1 MPLRAEAL
9 EPRALLATFTVTNLL
24 NAGAG
29 SLRAAINQANANPGA
44 DEIAFA
50 VAGTVPLST
59 ALPAIT
65 DAVSIDGSTAPG
77 FVGSPRLTVNFR
89 GQTGLRFAPGS
100 DGSSLTSL
108 ALVRASGAGVTL
120 DASGITLARNSIGV
134 LANGTTAA
142 PNTGAGVLVTARGS
156 ANQIGLETAIDYDV
170 TTSVAA
176 AGGGTLP
183 VAGWQGLTTAGSPG
197 QYFITGTTTN
207 PSDTSQTAGLLYQG
221 PLSGQGGA
229 GYAMVMPD
237 PPGQTTDGTTS
248 YSADNLGDGQLR
260 IVGTYSVTGAP
271 NELGFIFEGTVDDV
285 GTAANYEPIPRPH
298 PSASWNI
305 PHSTS
310 GGLVV
315 GNYDSST
322 ENGVPMGGGLA
333 YVYDAV
339 NRQYLVP
346 SMVYPGSASNTA
358 YGIWHNGGTSYT
370 ICGGF
375 ANSPINN
382 LLNPRVPLSQ
392 ALLVDFDSATGQFSN
407 WKSFTYVSPTS
418 GASGIMH
425 FEGISGV
432 EPGTYTLAATAATE
446 AGTVAGFVTV
456 RRNADGSFGDMQWTD
471 LTPPVVEGSAF
482 ADSVYGNA
490 VVGID
495 PSNTGVNAYQAT
507 ITPGGNLISGNGGA
521 GVRILGD
528 DNVVASNLIGT
539 TITGATPLANGGDGV
554 RLEAGATGNLVGH
567 ADPVTTIDYA
577 SAAAV
582 SLPVES
588 WTGIR
593 GLENGDYLITGST
606 ESGGVTSGLLYV
618 GTLDGGDG
626 DAYAINYPGGSGTVT
641 SVYGPD
647 YLGNDEVL
655 LVGTYVLPTGSTR
668 YGFAFR
674 GNLATMATDVL
685 DPDNYETIWNG
696 SEFNYLHS
704 TMGGLA
710 VGNYIATTSAT
721 ETGRAFIYDFETQQ
735 FTDIIFPGSISNTAY
750 GIWDNGDGSYTIAGG
765 FSQLPVN
772 NADDRLEPIGLAS
785 LIDYDRASGTFSNWR
800 AYSYQSPDQVTAG
813 THFMG
818 ISSVEKGVYTLSGT
832 GFVSGAIESS
842 GLATV
847 VRQTDGSFGD
857 MAWVDLAPP
866 ESVTGVSGLPSAN
879 SVYGNAVV
887 GIVLGDSGTASYQ
900 AQVNVGFQ
908 LSNVV
913 SGNRGNGVAIAGGA
927 DNVVAMNNIGTSF
940 AGTAAVPNRGN
951 GILVTNRSSGNLIGG
966 QATGG
971 NAPVSYSGSTPVF
984 VRPPQG
990 NLVSGN
996 RGNGILLTGG
1006 ATGTTLSGN
1015 FVGTTPSGTA
1025 ALGNGQDGVAIV
1037 GASGNSLI
1045 GTTFPQ
1051 NPFVFYN
1058 VLSGNSGNGLRITNS
1073 NDTTVWANFMGLGA
1087 NNATTVANG
1096 GNGLLVSGTSQRTL
1110 VGGPIPMGNGISGN
1124 NRHGIELRDSVG
1136 SFTSFNTFAGLYAFG
1151 GAAPNRLNGIEITAT
1166 GGNNLIRTCLVG
1178 GNFGNGIHIGGRA
1191 TGVQIEDTS
1200 VGTNSAISVAIP
1212 NYGSG
1217 ILIDGQ
1223 AHGNAIGGF
1232 QPSVETRVHLS
1243 GNLRY
1248 GLEITGKARNNRV
1261 FNSVIGAAFEA
1272 TNPLPNGLGGIF
1284 VGPGT
1289 ANTIIGGAQPFM
1301 ANRVLTNN
1309 GVGITI
1315 SGSSG
1320 NRVLGNE
1327 IRGNLLDGI
1336 TLVGAT
1342 SNTIGAVGAANAIV
1356 SNGLNGISV
1365 AGNSRGTSIV
1375 ANSIVDSGASG
1386 LLLNAAT
1393 DLLVGGT
1400 ATGVGNTIIADGDY
1414 GLLAVGACNRTRVI
1428 RNLIAGNT
1436 LGDVDLASATGI
1448 TYVP

>member
-1 MPLRAEAL
+1 MAPRLLSSLNDRRSGASTRRRGRRRGVGPGFEPL
-9 EPRALLATFTVTNLL
+9 EPRALLATFSVTSLAD
-24 NAGAG
+24 AGAG
-29 SLRAAINQANANPGA
+29 SLRSAILQANAAPGA
-44 DEIAFA
+44 DEIDFS
-50 VAGTVPLST
+50 VAGTISLRS
-59 ALPAIT
+59 ALPGIT
-65 DAVSIDGSTAPG
+65 GPVTIDGRSAPG
-77 FVGSPRLTVNFR
+77 FVTAPVVTLNAAGRP
-89 GQTGLRFAPGS
+89 GLRFLPGS
-100 DGSSLTSL
+100 DNSVLSSL
-108 ALVRASGAGVTL
+108 AVVRAAGAGVTL
-120 DASGITLARNSIGV
+120 DASGITLAGNSIGV

-156 ANQIGLETAIDYDV
+156 ANQIG
-170 TTSVAA
+170 TSA
-176 AGGGTLP
+176 
-183 VAGWQGLTTAGSPG
+183 
-197 QYFITGTTTN
+197 
-207 PSDTSQTAGLLYQG
+207 
-221 PLSGQGGA
+221 
-229 GYAMVMPD
+229 
-237 PPGQTTDGTTS
+237 
-248 YSADNLGDGQLR
+248 
-260 IVGTYSVTGAP
+260 
-271 NELGFIFEGTVDDV
+271 EG
-285 GTAANYEPIPRPH
+285 
-298 PSASWNI
+298 
-305 PHSTS
+305 
-310 GGLVV
+310 
-315 GNYDSST
+315 
-322 ENGVPMGGGLA
+322 
-333 YVYDAV
+333 
-339 NRQYLVP
+339 
-346 SMVYPGSASNTA
+346 
-358 YGIWHNGGTSYT
+358 
-370 ICGGF
+370 
-375 ANSPINN
+375 
-382 LLNPRVPLSQ
+382 
-392 ALLVDFDSATGQFSN
+392 
-407 WKSFTYVSPTS
+407 
-418 GASGIMH
+418 
-425 FEGISGV
+425 
-432 EPGTYTLAATAATE
+432 
-446 AGTVAGFVTV
+446 
-456 RRNADGSFGDMQWTD
+456 
-471 LTPPVVEGSAF
+471 
-482 ADSVYGNA
+482 
-490 VVGID
+490 
-495 PSNTGVNAYQAT
+495 
-507 ITPGGNLISGNGGA
+507 GGNLISGNGGA

-528 DNVVASNLIGT
+528 ANVVAWNLIGT

-554 RLEAGATGNLVGH
+554 RLEAGATDNLVGH
-567 ADPVTTIDYA
+567 ADPVTSIDYFNT
-577 SAAAV
+577 SEITTDT
-582 SLPVES
+582 SLPVDE
-588 WTGIR
+588 WMGIR
-593 GLENGDYLITGST
+593 GLENGDYLITGT
-606 ESGGVTSGLLYV
+606 TASGGGLLYV

-626 DAYAINYPGGSGTVT
+626 EAYAINYPGGSGTTT

-647 YLGNDEVL
+647 YLGNGEVR
-655 LVGTYVLPTGSTR
+655 LVGTYVLAGDDEPR

-685 DPDNYETIWNG
+685 DPANYETILTG
-696 SEFNYLHS
+696 SEYTFVHS

-710 VGNYIATTSAT
+710 VGNEIESGTPNQR
-721 ETGRAFIYDFETQQ
+721 GRAFIYDFETDDPTKK
-735 FTDIIFPGSISNTAY
+735 FTPIVFPGTISNTAY
-750 GIWDNGDGSYTIAGG
+750 GIWDNGDGSYTICGG

-772 NADDRLEPIGLAS
+772 NAADRLQPIGMAS
-785 LIDYDRASGTFSNWR
+785 LVDYDRATRTFSNWR

-842 GLATV
+842 GLASV

-857 MAWVDLAPP
+857 MNWVELDPP

-887 GIVLGDSGTASYQ
+887 GIVIGEDMNVASYQ
-900 AQVNVGFQ
+900 AEVNVGFQ
-908 LSNVV
+908 LSNVI
-913 SGNRGNGVAIAGGA
+913 SGNRGNGIGIYGA
-927 DNVVAMNNIGTSF
+927 SANRVTMNNIGTSF
-940 AGTAAVPNRGN
+940 AGTAAVPNHGN
-951 GILVTNRSSGNLIGG
+951 GILVTNRASGNMIGG

-971 NAPVSYSGSTPVF
+971 NAPVSYNGSTPVF

-996 RGNGILLTGG
+996 RGNGVLVSGG
-1006 ATGTTLSGN
+1006 ASGNTLSGN
-1015 FVGTTPSGTA
+1015 FVGTDPTGTT

-1045 GTTFPQ
+1045 GTTFLQ

-1136 SFTSFNTFAGLYAFG
+1136 SFTSFNNFAGLYAFG

-1166 GGNNLIRTCLVG
+1166 GGNNVFRTCLVG

-1200 VGTNSAISVAIP
+1200 VGTNSSISAAIP

-1217 ILIDGQ
+1217 ILIDGN

-1232 QPSVETRVHLS
+1232 QPSVETTVHLS

-1248 GLEITGKARNNRV
+1248 GLEITGNARNNRV
-1261 FNSVIGAAFEA
+1261 FNSVIGAALGA
-1272 TNPLPNGLGGIF
+1272 PNPIPNGLGGVF

-1301 ANRVLTNN
+1301 ANRVLTNS
-1309 GVGITI
+1309 GTGITV

-1320 NRVLGNE
+1320 NQVLGNE

-1356 SNGLNGISV
+1356 SNGLNGIAV

-1375 ANSIVDSGASG
+1375 ANSIADSGVNG

-1400 ATGVGNTIIADGDY
+1400 AAGAANTIVTSVGY
-1414 GLLAVGACNRTRVI
+1414 GLLAAGPCNRTRVI

-1436 LGDVDLASATGI
+1436 LGDVNLASAMGI

>member
-1 MPLRAEAL
+1 MVSINDQLPAFPGQCSGKACFMNPLASLFRRRVTCRRRSTPLRAEAL
-9 EPRALLATFTVTNLL
+9 EPRTLLATFTVTNLL

-50 VAGTVPLST
+50 VVGTVPLST

-77 FVGSPRLTVNFR
+77 FVGSPQLTVNFR
-89 GQTGLRFAPGS
+89 GRTGLRFAPGS

-108 ALVRASGAGVTL
+108 ALVRARGAGVTL
-120 DASGITLARNSIGV
+120 DASGITLAGNSIGV

-156 ANQIGLETAIDYDV
+156 ANQIGT
-170 TTSVAA
+170 
-176 AGGGTLP
+176 
-183 VAGWQGLTTAGSPG
+183 
-197 QYFITGTTTN
+197 
-207 PSDTSQTAGLLYQG
+207 
-221 PLSGQGGA
+221 
-229 GYAMVMPD
+229 
-237 PPGQTTDGTTS
+237 
-248 YSADNLGDGQLR
+248 SAD
-260 IVGTYSVTGAP
+260 
-271 NELGFIFEGTVDDV
+271 
-285 GTAANYEPIPRPH
+285 
-298 PSASWNI
+298 
-305 PHSTS
+305 
-310 GGLVV
+310 GG
-315 GNYDSST
+315 S
-322 ENGVPMGGGLA
+322 
-333 YVYDAV
+333 
-339 NRQYLVP
+339 
-346 SMVYPGSASNTA
+346 
-358 YGIWHNGGTSYT
+358 
-370 ICGGF
+370 
-375 ANSPINN
+375 
-382 LLNPRVPLSQ
+382 
-392 ALLVDFDSATGQFSN
+392 
-407 WKSFTYVSPTS
+407 
-418 GASGIMH
+418 
-425 FEGISGV
+425 
-432 EPGTYTLAATAATE
+432 
-446 AGTVAGFVTV
+446 
-456 RRNADGSFGDMQWTD
+456 
-471 LTPPVVEGSAF
+471 
-482 ADSVYGNA
+482 
-490 VVGID
+490 
-495 PSNTGVNAYQAT
+495 
-507 ITPGGNLISGNGGA
+507 NLISGNRGA

-528 DNVVASNLIGT
+528 ANVVAWNLIGT
-539 TITGATPLANGGDGV
+539 TSTGAAALANGGDGV

-567 ADPVTTIDYA
+567 ADPVTSIDYFNT
-577 SAAAV
+577 SEITTDT

-593 GLENGDYLITGST
+593 GLANGDYLITGST
-606 ESGGVTSGLLYV
+606 ESGGVQSGLLYV

-626 DAYAINYPGGSGTVT
+626 DAYAINYPGGSGTAT

-647 YLGNDEVL
+647 DLGNGEVL
-655 LVGTYVLPTGSTR
+655 LVGTYVLAGDETR

-685 DPDNYETIWNG
+685 NPANYETIWNG

-710 VGNYIATTSAT
+710 VGNSITSNT
-721 ETGRAFIYDFETQQ
+721 PNERGRAYIYDFQTQQ
-735 FTDIIFPGSISNTAY
+735 FTDIVFPGTISNTAY
-750 GIWDNGDGSYTIAGG
+750 GIWDNGDGGYTIAGG

-772 NADDRLEPIGLAS
+772 NADDRLQPIGMAS
-785 LIDYDRASGTFSNWR
+785 LIDYDRATGTFSNWR

-832 GFVSGAIESS
+832 GFVSGTIESS

-857 MAWVDLAPP
+857 MAWVELAPP

-887 GIVLGDSGTASYQ
+887 GIVLGESSSASYQ
-900 AQVNVGFQ
+900 AEVNVGSQ
-908 LSNVV
+908 LSNVI
-913 SGNRGNGVAIAGGA
+913 SGNRGNGIGIYGA
-927 DNVVAMNNIGTSF
+927 NANRVAMNNIGTSF
-940 AGTAAVPNRGN
+940 AGTAAVPNRAN
-951 GILVTNRSSGNLIGG
+951 GILVTNRASGNMIGG

-971 NAPVSYSGSTPVF
+971 NSPVSYNGSTPVF

-996 RGNGILLTGG
+996 RGNGVLVSGG
-1006 ATGTTLSGN
+1006 ASGNTLSGN
-1015 FVGTTPSGTA
+1015 FVGTTPSGTVT
-1025 ALGNGQDGVAIV
+1025 LGNGQDGVAIV

-1058 VLSGNSGNGLRITNS
+1058 VLSGNRGNGLRITNS

-1110 VGGPIPMGNGISGN
+1110 VGGPIPMGNGVSGN
-1124 NRHGIELRDSVG
+1124 NRHGIEIRDSVG
-1136 SFTSFNTFAGLYAFG
+1136 SFTSFNNFAGLYAFG

-1166 GGNNLIRTCLVG
+1166 GGNNVFRTCLVG

-1200 VGTNSAISVAIP
+1200 VGTNSSISASIP

-1217 ILIDGQ
+1217 ILIDGN
-1223 AHGNAIGGF
+1223 AHGNVIGGF
-1232 QPSVETRVHLS
+1232 QPSVETKVHLS

-1248 GLEITGKARNNRV
+1248 GIEVTGKARNNRI
-1261 FNSVIGAAFEA
+1261 FNAVIGAAFEA
-1272 TNPLPNGLGGIF
+1272 PNPIPNGLGGIF

-1289 ANTIIGGAQPFM
+1289 TGTIIGGTQPFM

-1309 GVGITI
+1309 GAGITI

-1336 TLVGAT
+1336 TLVNAVG
-1342 SNTIGAVGAANAIV
+1342 NTIGALGAGNTIL
-1356 SNGLNGISV
+1356 SNGLNGITV

-1375 ANSIVDSGASG
+1375 ANSIVDSGSSG

-1393 DLLVGGT
+1393 NLLVGGT
-1400 ATGVGNTIIADGDY
+1400 ATGAGNTIVTSAGY
-1414 GLLAVGACNRTRVI
+1414 GLLAVGPCNRTRVI

-1436 LGDVDLASATGI
+1436 LGNVDLASATGI